1 MKLVGYRQ
9 IIIKKSEKIHFKD
22 NQLIIDKEQKSTKI
36 PLEDINYVLIE
47 DATTILTTRLLAEF
61 GKNAIS
67 LIICDE
73 KFEPTSIMYPYN
85 YHFKQLE
92 NFNRQLEINNEIK
105 NEFWNQIVKRKIE
118 NSVRVLEMT
127 SKEEFPISK
136 LNEYINEVID
146 GDIKNR
152 EGLAAKIYFRS
163 IFGSDFIRFY
173 EDAIN
178 SALNYGYTILA
189 SAIIR
194 NLSVFGLNTYL
205 GIHHN
210 SKINNFNLAYD
221 FLEPYRCIVDKF
233 VYDNKDSIVYP
244 LTFNF
249 RKELINLMNKE
260 VIHKNKK
267 YTVEYSISLL
277 IKSYIRSFTTGEI
290 VLDLPLIIYE

>member
-1 MKLVGYRQ
+1 MGYRQ
-9 IIIKKSEKIHFKD
+9 VIVKKSDKMHFKD
-22 NQLIIDKEQKSTKI
+22 NQLVIEKENASSKI
-36 PLEDINYVLIE
+36 PLEDISYVLIE
-47 DATTILTTRLLAEF
+47 DSTTVLTTRLLAEF
-61 GKNAIS
+61 GKNAIA

-73 KFEPTSIMYPYN
+73 TFEPTSIMYPYN

-92 NFNRQLEINNEIK
+92 VFSHQLEITEDVK

-136 LNEYINEVID
+136 LNEYVNEVVD

-152 EGLAAKIYFRS
+152 EGLAAKMYFRS

-173 EDAIN
+173 DDKIN
-178 SALNYGYTILA
+178 AALNYGYTIIA

-194 NLSVFGLNTYL
+194 NLAVFGLNTYL

-221 FLEPYRCIVDKF
+221 FLEPYRSIVDKYVF
-233 VYDNKDSIVYP
+233 DNQDEIVFP
-244 LTFNF
+244 LSFEF
-249 RKELINLMNKE
+249 RKKLINLLNKE
-260 VIHKNKK
+260 VLHNNKK

-277 IKSYIRSFTTGEI
+277 IKSYIKSFSTGEI
-290 VLDLPLIIYE
+290 ILDLPMIIYE

>member
-1 MKLVGYRQ
+1 MGYRQ
-9 IIIKKSEKIHFKD
+9 VIIKKSEKLHFKD
-22 NQLIIDKEQKSTKI
+22 KQLIIDKENQSTKI
-36 PLEDINYVLIE
+36 PLEDINYILIE
-47 DATTILTTRLLAEF
+47 DSTTILTTRLLAEL

-85 YHFKQLE
+85 YHFKQLDV
-92 NFNRQLEINNEIK
+92 FTHQLEIDDSIK

-118 NSVRVLEMT
+118 NSIRVLEMT

-146 GDIKNR
+146 GDSKNR

-173 EDAIN
+173 DDNIN
-178 SALNYGYTILA
+178 AALNYGYTIIA

-194 NLSVFGLNTYL
+194 NLAVYGLNTYL

-221 FLEPYRCIVDKF
+221 FLEPYRSVIDKF
-233 VYDNKDSIVYP
+233 VYDNKDDIVLP
-244 LTFNF
+244 LSFEF
-249 RKELINLMNKE
+249 RKKLINLLNKE
-260 VIHKNKK
+260 VMHQNKK
-267 YTVEYSISLL
+267 YTIEYSISLL
-277 IKSYIRSFTTGEI
+277 IKSYIKSFSTGEI
-290 VLDLPLIIYE
+290 KLDLPTIIYE

>member
-1 MKLVGYRQ
+1 MGYRQ
-9 IIIKKSEKIHFKD
+9 VIVKKSDKMHFKD
-22 NQLIIDKEQKSTKI
+22 NQLIIEKENASSKI
-36 PLEDINYVLIE
+36 PLEDISYVLIE
-47 DATTILTTRLLAEF
+47 DSTTVLTTRLLAEF
-61 GKNAIS
+61 GKNAIA

-73 KFEPTSIMYPYN
+73 TFEPTSIMYPYN

-92 NFNRQLEINNEIK
+92 VFSRQLEITEDVK

-127 SKEEFPISK
+127 SKEEFPIFK
-136 LNEYINEVID
+136 LNEYINEVVD

-173 EDAIN
+173 DDKIN
-178 SALNYGYTILA
+178 AALNYGYTIIA

-194 NLSVFGLNTYL
+194 NLAVFGLNTYL

-221 FLEPYRCIVDKF
+221 FLEPYRSIVDKYVF
-233 VYDNKDSIVYP
+233 DNQDEIVFP
-244 LTFNF
+244 LSFEF
-249 RKELINLMNKE
+249 RKKLINLLNKE
-260 VIHKNKK
+260 VLHNNKK

-277 IKSYIRSFTTGEI
+277 IKSYIKSFSTGEI
-290 VLDLPLIIYE
+290 ILDLPMIMYE

>member
-1 MKLVGYRQ
+1 MGYRQ
-9 IIIKKSEKIHFKD
+9 VIIKKSEKLHFKD
-22 NQLIIDKEQKSTKI
+22 KQLIIDKDNQSTKI
-36 PLEDINYVLIE
+36 PLEDINYILIE
-47 DATTILTTRLLAEF
+47 DSTTILTTRLLAEL

-85 YHFKQLE
+85 YHFKQLDV
-92 NFNRQLEINNEIK
+92 FTHQLEIDDSIK

-118 NSVRVLEMT
+118 NSIRVLEMT

-136 LNEYINEVID
+136 LSEYINEVIE
-146 GDIKNR
+146 GDSKNR

-173 EDAIN
+173 DDNIN
-178 SALNYGYTILA
+178 AALNYGYTILA

-194 NLSVFGLNTYL
+194 NIAVYGLNTYL

-221 FLEPYRCIVDKF
+221 FLEPYRSVIDKF
-233 VYDNKDSIVYP
+233 VYDNKDDIVVP
-244 LTFNF
+244 LSFEF
-249 RKELINLMNKE
+249 RKKLINLLNKE
-260 VIHKNKK
+260 VLHQNKK
-267 YTVEYSISLL
+267 YTIEYSISLL
-277 IKSYIRSFTTGEI
+277 IKSYIKSFSTGEI
-290 VLDLPLIIYE
+290 KLDLPTIMYE

>member
-1 MKLVGYRQ
+1 MGYRQ
-9 IIIKKSEKIHFKD
+9 VIVKKSEKIHFKD
-22 NQLIIDKEQKSTKI
+22 NQLIIVKEGNDFKV

-47 DATTILTTRLLAEF
+47 DPTTIITTRLLAEF

-67 LIICDE
+67 LIVCDE
-73 KFEPTSIMYPYN
+73 KYEPTSIMYPYN

-92 NFNRQLEINNEIK
+92 VFSHQLEIDDSIK

-136 LNEYINEVID
+136 LNEYINEVTD

-173 EDAIN
+173 DDNIN
-178 SALNYGYTILA
+178 AALNYGYTILA

-194 NLSVFGLNTYL
+194 NLAVYGLNTYL

-221 FLEPYRCIVDKF
+221 LLEPYRAVVDKF
-233 VYDNKDSIVYP
+233 VYDNKDDIVFP
-244 LTFNF
+244 LSFDF
-249 RKELINLMNKE
+249 RKKLIDLLNKE
-260 VIHKNKK
+260 VLHQNKK
-267 YTVEYSISLL
+267 YTIEYSISLL
-277 IKSYIRSFTTGEI
+277 IKSYIKSFSTGEI
-290 VLDLPLIIYE
+290 KLDLPYIIYE

>member
-1 MKLVGYRQ
+1 MGYRQ
-9 IIIKKSEKIHFKD
+9 IIIKKSEKLHFKD
-22 NQLIIDKEQKSTKI
+22 NQLIIDKEGNSTKI

-47 DATTILTTRLLAEF
+47 DSSTILTTRLLAEF

-73 KFEPTSIMYPYN
+73 KFNPSAIMYPYN
-85 YHFKQLE
+85 YHFKQLDV
-92 NFNRQLEINNEIK
+92 FSHQLEIDESIK
-105 NEFWNQIVKRKIE
+105 KEFWNQIVKRKIE

-136 LNEYINEVID
+136 LNEYTSEIIE

-163 IFGSDFIRFY
+163 LFGSDFIRFY
-173 EDAIN
+173 DDAIN
-178 SALNYGYTILA
+178 AALNYGYTIIA

-194 NLSVFGLNTYL
+194 NLAVYGLNTYL

-221 FLEPYRCIVDKF
+221 FLEPYRSIVDKF
-233 VYDNKDSIVYP
+233 VYDNKDDITLP
-244 LTFNF
+244 LSFEF
-249 RKELINLMNKE
+249 RKKLINLLNKE
-260 VIHKNKK
+260 VMHQNKN
-267 YTVEYSISLL
+267 YTLEYSIGLI
-277 IKSYIRSFTTGEI
+277 IKSYIKSFSTGDI
-290 VLDLPLIIYE
+290 KLDLPLIIYE

>member
-1 MKLVGYRQ
+1 MGYRQ
-9 IIIKKSEKIHFKD
+9 IIIKKSEKLHFKD
-22 NQLIIDKEQKSTKI
+22 NQLIIDKEGNSTKV

-47 DATTILTTRLLAEF
+47 DSSTTLTTRLLAEF

-73 KFEPTSIMYPYN
+73 KFNPSAIMYPYN
-85 YHFKQLE
+85 YHFKQLDV
-92 NFNRQLEINNEIK
+92 FSHQLEIDESIK
-105 NEFWNQIVKRKIE
+105 KEFWNQIVKRKIE

-136 LNEYINEVID
+136 LNEYTSEIIE

-163 IFGSDFIRFY
+163 LFGSDFIRFY
-173 EDAIN
+173 DDAIN
-178 SALNYGYTILA
+178 AALNYGYTIIA

-194 NLSVFGLNTYL
+194 NLAVYGLNTYL

-221 FLEPYRCIVDKF
+221 FLEPYRSIVDKF
-233 VYDNKDSIVYP
+233 VYDNKDDITLP
-244 LTFNF
+244 LSFEF
-249 RKELINLMNKE
+249 RKKLINLLNKE
-260 VIHKNKK
+260 VMHQNKN
-267 YTVEYSISLL
+267 YTLEYSIGLI
-277 IKSYIRSFTTGEI
+277 IKSYIKSFSTGDI
-290 VLDLPLIIYE
+290 KLDLPLIIYE